1 MRITQVRAII
11 VVGVLAVVAIA
22 TSWFAIANDTQT
34 AQGDDCPPGSVP
46 VSLKL
51 AEEEDVAVRVLNA
64 TDNAGLADQASA
76 QLTDYGFEVIETGNS
91 DKEELEA
98 QVEIHFGPDTVADA
112 HLLRSYFADS
122 ARFFSLEYEEDYVEV
137 ILGPG
142 FQQLNTKSDA
152 RNALSVIGWPEA
164 PEGTCPMK
172 E

>member
-11 VVGVLAVVAIA
+11 VIGFLAAIAAA
-22 TSWFAIANDTQT
+22 TSWMAIANDSQNAEAET
-34 AQGDDCPPGSVP
+34 CPPGAIP
-46 VSLKL
+46 VDIEL
-51 AEEEDVAVRVLNA
+51 AEEEDVSVRVLNA
-64 TDNAGLADQASA
+64 TDNSGLADQAAA
-76 QLTDYGFEVIETGNS
+76 QLADYGFEVIETDNS

-98 QVEIHFGPDTVADA
+98 AVEIHYGPKAVADA
-112 HLLRSYFADS
+112 HLLRSYFAESVHVFD
-122 ARFFSLEYEEDYVEV
+122 LENENDYVEI

-164 PEGTCPMK
+164 PEGTCAI

>member
-11 VVGVLAVVAIA
+11 VIGFLAAIAVA
-22 TSWFAIANDTQT
+22 TSWVAIANDSQT
-34 AQGDDCPPGSVP
+34 AEGQSCPPGSVP
-46 VSLKL
+46 VDIDL
-51 AEEEDVAVRVLNA
+51 AEEEDVSVRVLNA
-64 TDNAGLADQASA
+64 TDNSGLADQAAA
-76 QLTDYGFEVIETGNS
+76 QLTDYGFEVIETDNS

-98 QVEIHFGPDTVADA
+98 AVEIHYGPKNVAAA
-112 HLLRSYFADS
+112 HLLRSYFAES
-122 ARFFSLEYEEDYVEV
+122 AHLFDLENDKDYVEI

-164 PEGTCPMK
+164 PEGTCAI